1 VFANAYLFLA
11 PEEASFIS
19 QRHRVAR
26 GRRVRGR
33 NVKGRKMHAGDL
45 LTNRARLTPEREAL
59 VEMAT
64 GQRYTYAELN
74 ARANRLANWMREL
87 GVQKGDRVSILA
99 HNGVAYIDLFYGLA
113 KIGAI
118 LAPLNWRLAAREL
131 IYIVNDNQPQVLI
144 CGPEFADVLA
154 EMRPE
159 VDVAHY
165 VSLEGAEIEGA
176 LSYEASYDASYEG
189 ALFAASDAE
198 PERPPLEADD
208 TYAILYTSGT
218 TGRPKGAMI
227 PHRQVLWNC
236 LNTVASW
243 GLTENDVS
251 PVFTPLS
258 HAGGL
263 FAFMT
268 PLFYIGGRIVLFRTF
283 DLDAVFRSILDE
295 ECTVVLGVPTIFR
308 LFMTSPIFA
317 DADFSHVRFFISG
330 GAPLPVD
337 LAHDWLKAKGGI
349 FRQGYGLTE
358 VGVNCFSMTNEE
370 SVWKLGSVGKP
381 IFHSKMR
388 LVNPDTG
395 QDVPVGQ
402 EGELLIAGPH
412 VCTGYWR
419 NPQASAEALW
429 VDPATGPR
437 SPASLGTVLDRTVQ
451 CRRTKGKGSG
461 PWFRTGDM
469 ARMDEDGFFYIIGRY
484 KDMIKSGGE
493 NIYAAEVEAAFL
505 EHPAVREAALIG
517 MSHETWGEVG
527 LMVVVLEEGQAVT
540 EDELKAFCGE
550 QLARFKIPK
559 KVVFAEA
566 LPYSSYGKVIKAEL
580 KKRYVEKGGGS

>member
-1 VFANAYLFLA
+1 
-11 PEEASFIS
+11 
-19 QRHRVAR
+19 
-26 GRRVRGR
+26 
-33 NVKGRKMHAGDL
+33 MHAGDL

-64 GQRYTYAELN
+64 GQRYTYARLN

-131 IYIVNDNQPQVLI
+131 IYIVNDNQPRVLI
-144 CGPEFADVLA
+144 CGPEFADALA

-165 VSLEGAEIEGA
+165 VSLEGAEIGGA
-176 LSYEASYDASYEG
+176 PSYEASYEG

-198 PERPPLEADD
+198 PEHPPLKADD
-208 TYAILYTSGT
+208 TYALLYTSGT

-243 GLTENDVS
+243 GLTENDIS
-251 PVFTPLS
+251 PVFTPLF

-268 PLFYIGGRIVLFRTF
+268 PLFYVGGRIALFRTF
-283 DLDAVFRSILDE
+283 DLDAVFRAILDQ

-308 LFMTSPIFA
+308 LFMTSPGFA

-337 LAHDWLKAKGGI
+337 LVTDWLEAKGGV

-388 LVNPDTG
+388 LVNPDIG

-429 VDPATGPR
+429 IDPLT
-437 SPASLGTVLDRTVQ
+437 
-451 CRRTKGKGSG
+451 GSG

-517 MSHETWGEVG
+517 MSHDQWGEVG
-527 LMVVVLEEGQAVT
+527 LMVVVLEEDKTAT
-540 EDELKAFCGE
+540 EDELKAFCG
-550 QLARFKIPK
+550 QHLARFKIPK

-580 KKRYVEKGGGS
+580 KKRYVERGGGS